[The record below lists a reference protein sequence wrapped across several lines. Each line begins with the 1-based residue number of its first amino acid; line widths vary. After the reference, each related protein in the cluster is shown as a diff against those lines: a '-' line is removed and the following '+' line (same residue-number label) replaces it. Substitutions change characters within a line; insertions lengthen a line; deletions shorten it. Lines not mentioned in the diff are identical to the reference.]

1 MTLDVI
7 SGVLALAGATFTLL
21 AGVGVL
27 KFPDTLSR
35 MQAAT
40 KATTLGMLLIVAAT
54 VVSLGNDALRL
65 VLAVGLVFVTSPVA
79 AHLVSRAAYRRGGA
93 RPRVDEVDELAEA
106 EATRSVVRE
115 PEPAE

>member
-1 MTLDVI
+1 MASDVI
-7 SGVLALAGATFTLL
+7 SGVLALAGAIFTLL

-54 VVSLGNDALRL
+54 VVSLGGDAIRL
-65 VLAVGLVFVTSPVA
+65 VLALGLVFITAPVA
-79 AHLVSRAAYRRGGA
+79 AHLVGRAAYRHGGVTL
-93 RPRVDEVDELAEA
+93 RVDQVDELADEEA
-106 EATRSVVRE
+106 RPGRGE
-115 PEPAE
+115 PGGAQ